1 MNVILT
7 GTAADLET
15 LAAERTAARLA
26 NDEPT
31 FNELTYMLGEIDR
44 KKGGKKYNP
53 ETVALE
59 VAAGLAQQFN
69 NNAEDEKIQNQ
80 FDLICKLKSSANFYL
95 RMLPTPLTEEEIEH
109 EFDVAAAAGA
119 TQINHFTTHFDNN
132 WFGRTTRSVIIE
144 KAKAR
149 TGR

>member
-26 NDEPT
+26 NDSQT
-31 FNELTYMLGEIDR
+31 FDELTYMLGEIDR
-44 KKGGKKYNP
+44 KKGGKKYNA

-59 VAAGLAQQFN
+59 VAASLAQQFN

-95 RMLPTPLTEEEIEH
+95 RMLPTPLTEDEIEAQF
-109 EFDVAAAAGA
+109 EIAVAAGA
-119 TQINHFTTHFDNN
+119 TQINHFTTHFDKH

-149 TGR
+149 AGK

>member
-15 LAAERTAARLA
+15 LTAERTAARLA
-26 NDEPT
+26 NDNQT

-59 VAAGLAQQFN
+59 LAAELAQRFN
-69 NNAEDEKIQNQ
+69 NDAEKPEIQNQ
-80 FDLICKLKSSANFYL
+80 FDLISKLKSSANFYL
-95 RMLPTPLTEEEIEH
+95 RMLPTPLTEEEIEIA
-109 EFDVAAAAGA
+109 FDIAAAQGA
-119 TQINHFTTHFDNN
+119 TQINHYTSHFDKF

>member
-44 KKGGKKYNP
+44 KKGGKKYNA

-95 RMLPTPLTEEEIEH
+95 RMLPTPLTEEEIET
-109 EFDVAAAAGA
+109 EFDLAVANGA
-119 TQINHFTTHFDNN
+119 SQINHFTTHFDKH